1 MKIAIVDDEQSQR
14 DILKSYLD
22 RFSKENE
29 IPLEVELFDDPEA
42 FLCSFNDSYSL
53 LLLDIEMPQMT
64 GLELAKKIREKGSGV
79 GIIFVTVMAQY
90 AINGYEVNA
99 LDFMVKPVNY
109 FPFSVKLLKVI
120 RTIPSKKNFIVRSE
134 GETIIIGENEI
145 LYIEGSNQ
153 YVIYHLR
160 NKKQIKVKSTL
171 KDAEE
176 KISKTKFA
184 RCNNSFIVN
193 LDFAN
198 KVSGNNLYIGNDI
211 LPISRSKKKEFL
223 ERINRNFGGI

>member
-1 MKIAIVDDEQSQR
+1 MKIAIVDDEASQR

-22 RFSKENE
+22 RFSLENE
-29 IPLEVELFDDPEA
+29 IPLEVESFDNPEA
-42 FLCSFNDSYSL
+42 FLCSFDDNYSL
-53 LLLDIEMPQMT
+53 LLLDIEMPEMT
-64 GLELAKKIREKGSGV
+64 GLELAKKIREKGSNV

-120 RTIPSKKNFIVRSE
+120 RTTPGKRNLIVRSE
-134 GETIIIGENEI
+134 GETIILEEREI
-145 LYIEGSNQ
+145 AYIEGSNQ
-153 YVIYHLR
+153 YVIFHMKG
-160 NKKQIKVKSTL
+160 KKTVKVKTTL
-171 KDAEE
+171 KETEE
-176 KISKTKFA
+176 KISHTKFA

-193 LDFAN
+193 LDYAN
-198 KVSGNNLYIGNDI
+198 KVSGNDLYIGNEI

-223 ERINRNFGGI
+223 EKINRNFGGI